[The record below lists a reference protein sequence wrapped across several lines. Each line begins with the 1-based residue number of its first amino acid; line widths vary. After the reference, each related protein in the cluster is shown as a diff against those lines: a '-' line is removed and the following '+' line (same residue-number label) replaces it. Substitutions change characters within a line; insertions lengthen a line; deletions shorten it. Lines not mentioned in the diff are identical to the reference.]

1 MNRTNVKAKPKKDFN
16 ACHDFFVLVT
26 QCHIVAAALTFL
38 NMVSL
43 EDEPSTE
50 IIPDPVTAW
59 MLPDDERK
67 KQLQSVCEA
76 IVTKFVDFRYHEK
89 PSPKSM
95 KSISGSKHAGSG
107 SDMTVGSKCTGSG
120 DDKVHQYASQILSL
134 GCFYLEFC
142 DGINEGAG
150 KRNLRCWRYLLP
162 IFRGSGR
169 KNYSIEALVL
179 LCQHRYFLSPR
190 LSSQL
195 LWSRSVN
202 VHGRAG
208 KNIPGDLYM
217 EHLNRVAKECISHLG
232 AGKTPKAICRVGK
245 AIGTIAPVLDQFDV
259 ANSIKKVSGAHKPP
273 SNNKD
278 MNTILNFLLQ
288 QKVFTVIPKRAHHS
302 FPKPRNALHQES
314 NSKLLSWMTDRLL

>member
-1 MNRTNVKAKPKKDFN
+1 MNCSNVKAKPKKNFN

-26 QCHIVAAALTFL
+26 QCHIIAAALTFL
-38 NMVSL
+38 NMDSL

-76 IVTKFVDFRYHEK
+76 IVAKFVDFRYHEK
-89 PSPKSM
+89 PLPKCVE
-95 KSISGSKHAGSG
+95 SIRGSKHAGSG
-107 SDMTVGSKCTGSG
+107 SGSG
-120 DDKVHQYASQILSL
+120 DDKVHEYASQILSL

-142 DGINEGAG
+142 DGINEGGG

-195 LWSRSVN
+195 LWSRTVN
-202 VHGRAG
+202 VHGQAG
-208 KNIPGDLYM
+208 KNIPGDLHM

-245 AIGTIAPVLDQFDV
+245 AIGTIAPVLDQFD
-259 ANSIKKVSGAHKPP
+259 ATNSIKKVSGTHKPP
-273 SNNKD
+273 SHNKD

-288 QKVFTVIPKRAHHS
+288 QKVFTIIPKRAHRS
-302 FPKPRNALHQES
+302 FPKPRNVLHHES